1 MEELQFVTFSLESEE
16 YGIPINKVHEIIKI
30 SEWIKV
36 PGAPYFVKGVINL
49 RGEIIPII
57 DLRILFKMKKSSS
70 KDQYQIVI
78 IEISGNRA
86 GIMVEEVNEV
96 IKLTAAAIEQLP
108 DILKTGNSSFIMG
121 MGKQDNR
128 ILILLDADEIL
139 ANDKEEFIRFQQ
151 DVVVD
156 MTG

>member
-1 MEELQFVTFSLESEE
+1 MEELQFVTFTLESEE
-16 YGIPINKVHEIIKI
+16 YGIPINKVREIIKI
-30 SEWIKV
+30 SEWNKV
-36 PGAPYFVKGVINL
+36 PRAPYFIKGVINL

-57 DLRILFKMKKSSS
+57 DLRILFKIKKTSS

-78 IEISGNRA
+78 IEISGNRV

-108 DILKTGNSSFIMG
+108 DILKTDGSSFIMG

-128 ILILLDADEIL
+128 ILILLNADEIL
-139 ANDKEEFIRFQQ
+139 SNDKEEFIRFQR

-156 MTG
+156 VTG

>member
-1 MEELQFVTFSLESEE
+1 MEELQFVTFTLESEE
-16 YGIPINKVHEIIKI
+16 YGIPINKVREIIKI
-30 SEWIKV
+30 SEWNKV
-36 PGAPYFVKGVINL
+36 PRAPYFIKGVINL

-57 DLRILFKMKKSSS
+57 DLRILFKMKKTSS

-78 IEISGNRA
+78 IEISGNRV

-108 DILKTGNSSFIMG
+108 DILKTDGSSFIMG

-128 ILILLDADEIL
+128 ILILLNADEIL
-139 ANDKEEFIRFQQ
+139 SNDKEEFIRFQQ

-156 MTG
+156 VTG

>member
-1 MEELQFVTFSLESEE
+1 LEELQFVTFSLESEE

-139 ANDKEEFIRFQQ
+139 ANDKEELIRFQQ

>member
-1 MEELQFVTFSLESEE
+1 LEELQFVTFSLESEE